1 MNVCMQVEICMKFN
15 RDLSLFFKYH
25 NYANIILSILCIFL
39 YTKIQNTLSIQ
50 NTLETILINLCP
62 IFLYMKNCIPFIA
75 IFLYTTKNCNTK
87 HTFNMQVHVYISGR
101 KSGSTLFELIN
112 VPRSQFCRG
121 SVSVQKRE
129 MLAPTICLQ
138 SSPNCIAI
146 FPRLERGEFQPAR
159 FPLSIHIAYSPR
171 NQAVDD
177 YGE

>member
-1 MNVCMQVEICMKFN
+1 MKFN
-15 RDLSLFFKYH
+15 RNLSRSL
-25 NYANIILSILCIFL
+25 NIIIMQISFCVFC
-39 YTKIQNTLSIQ
+39 TFVIQ
-50 NTLETILINLCP
+50 NTLETIVINLCP
-62 IFLYMKNCIPFIA
+62 IFLYLKNCIPFIA
-75 IFLYTTKNCNTK
+75 ISLYTTKNSNTK

-112 VPRSQFCRG
+112 VPRSQFRRG

-129 MLAPTICLQ
+129 MVAPTICLQ